1 MKKKKYDLCFSFYI
15 LGDGIR
21 ILGIMTVNSSLTN
34 FSDASERFNNTGKAF
49 VYLVGALLS
58 FVTISGNLL
67 VAIAYCSN
75 PRLKTITNLFI
86 FSLSISDITV
96 GLFSINLY
104 TIYMNNMWQLGEV
117 FCNVWLCLDYGCCQ
131 ASVIHLLIIC
141 TDRYLALKKPL
152 KYRSK
157 RTWVK
162 AKAAIVTAWVIA
174 FVQWVPFIIG
184 YPYVVGERTV
194 PKNNCYV
201 QFLFENAYITIITA
215 SLAYYGPVFIM
226 GFFYQRVYSLI
237 KQREKELKDPKNNNS
252 YIVVGNA
259 IISRVAQIGA
269 RLSMTDIRPRAVKS
283 RASVPP
289 RDGKFK
295 KLALILK
302 QKKATKL
309 LIGVFLAF
317 AISWLPYHIFACI
330 SPFCPTFISKRVWE
344 FGYVLCYLNST
355 INPTLYALG
364 SQDFRK
370 TFRALFSK
378 RRRAFISFRKSQVDV
393 SIKSLSGVM
402 EAYKTNYNDDIIF
415 GYGDDLR

>member
-1 MKKKKYDLCFSFYI
+1 
-15 LGDGIR
+15 
-21 ILGIMTVNSSLTN
+21 MTVNASLSN
-34 FSDASERFNNTGKAF
+34 CSDASERFNNTEKAF
-49 VYLVGALLS
+49 IYLLGALLS

-96 GLFSINLY
+96 GLFSVNLY

-117 FCNVWLCLDYGCCQ
+117 FCNIWLCLDYGCCQ

-141 TDRYLALKKPL
+141 VDRYLALKKPL

-157 RTWVK
+157 RTWAK
-162 AKAAIVTAWVIA
+162 AKAAIVFAWVFA
-174 FVQWVPFIIG
+174 FLQWVPFIIG
-184 YPYVVGERTV
+184 YPYGVGERTV
-194 PKNNCYV
+194 PKNDCYV
-201 QFLFENAYITIITA
+201 QFIFENTYITILTA

-237 KQREKELKDPKNNNS
+237 KQREKELKDPQNNNS
-252 YIVVGNA
+252 YIVVGNK
-259 IISRVAQIGA
+259 IISRVVQIGA
-269 RLSMTDIRPRAVKS
+269 RLSMTDIRPRAVTS

-330 SPFCPTFISKRVWE
+330 SPFCPTCISKNTWD

-355 INPTLYALG
+355 INPSLYALG

-370 TFRALFSK
+370 TFRALCSK
-378 RRRAFISFRKSQVDV
+378 RRRTFSSFRKSQVDV
-393 SIKSLSGVM
+393 SIKSLPGVM
-402 EAYKTNYNDDIIF
+402 ETYRKSYNDDIIF
-415 GYGDDLR
+415 GYGADLR